1 MITEHRARRRGYQLP
16 PTTRQIECLRA
27 YVGHGTHA
35 AAADAM
41 GVSERTLKSHLA
53 TLRQRLNVQTTAQA
67 VYVLWLGYRDHLLT
81 CPYRAHHDCVP
92 PITESAASSP

>member
-1 MITEHRARRRGYQLP
+1 
-16 PTTRQIECLRA
+16 
-27 YVGHGTHA
+27 
-35 AAADAM
+35 M

-81 CPYRAHHDCVP
+81 CPYLAHHDCVP
-92 PITESAASSP
+92 DIT